1 MRQCGWS
8 SQTSC
13 GEKEAR
19 SKKAQTVWYRFY
31 EVQDQSKL
39 ILVTCHENGDLWRG
53 VLTGISLR
61 WQKCSSGHT
70 PCKKSSSW
78 TLKIRSFYCMEI
90 KPQIL
95 KTSEIHSWCHLTWI
109 NIFQPTKLSQPP
121 SSLLEINFSS
131 LGDCWL
137 LSQTMNS
144 QLLMGP
150 SDGCWMDER
159 ISGWRNGWMDRWV
172 DEWIGG
178 GIWPVSMR
186 LCDQMMDLS

>member
-121 SSLLEINFSS
+121 SSLLEINFST

-137 LSQTMNS
+137 SWALSCSSARPWTPS
-144 QLLMGP
+144 SLWGP
-150 SDGCWMDER
+150 QVVA
-159 ISGWRNGWMDRWV
+159 GWMN
-172 DEWIGG
+172 
-178 GIWPVSMR
+178 
-186 LCDQMMDLS
+186 L